1 MFDHGESQINTL
13 GVDHGLTNVK
23 CEYQNS
29 NGRELWM
36 SQTILLNHI
45 GLLYG
50 GERRSLEIG
59 EFLQALPVTLGR
71 RKRLFTNMFPVN
83 KFAQLQLPHAQKWQI
98 WLLDEER
105 RRAGFAIWVRQVSVT

>member
-1 MFDHGESQINTL
+1 
-13 GVDHGLTNVK
+13 
-23 CEYQNS
+23 
-29 NGRELWM
+29 M

-59 EFLQALPVTLGR
+59 ELLQALPVTLGR
-71 RKRLFTNMFPVN
+71 RKRLFTNMFPVD

-105 RRAGFAIWVRQVSVT
+105 RRAGFAIWVSRTFINVTFGQYLLSIELSSSWMLHSARISTLLVL

>member
-1 MFDHGESQINTL
+1 MKQ
-13 GVDHGLTNVK
+13 
-23 CEYQNS
+23 CERQNS

-71 RKRLFTNMFPVN
+71 RKRLFTNMFPVD

-105 RRAGFAIWVRQVSVT
+105 RRAGFAIWVSR